1 MSRKPSPWN
10 QRRMKATVALGAL
23 LCLFSFLGL
32 RAFDKT
38 GRANAFAS
46 LYMTS
51 RQTRRSVE
59 EAPFFRCPD
68 GRRGLHVVHV
78 RLLLGLTL
86 AKGVNGTYLSTRELF
101 FRDFTLPSLTRQ
113 TSQGFV
119 LYVSTDINQDEA
131 HMQSVKDMLADRVI
145 HGAKWIYLAEQGWLS
160 KTDTMLSHSRMVDVL
175 SANGIASPGDLKNV
189 DIYLTTRIDAD
200 DAGHVTILEQSQA
213 EACSFIS
220 SAERNKILIMYPNP
234 KLFWLPSSHSP
245 YGILADINGNAT
257 EKEKELMQF
266 GLSVKPLLQSMAVD
280 KSLLQCGIQINCY
293 SHRHYRPWEIEFQNN
308 LSCPFTYSNEY
319 NWINVAPAD
328 GSTAALYARSVGT
341 SYFHHDSDSGYTI
354 LPFDIEVPKSMGIKP
369 SELSTLNLLMSHLAE
384 DAPQAVAYP
393 EAGWKRG

>member
-1 MSRKPSPWN
+1 MSRKPAYCN
-10 QRRMKATVALGAL
+10 QRRLKTTIAFGAL

-32 RAFDKT
+32 KT
-38 GRANAFAS
+38 YDGTGQSNGFS
-46 LYMTS
+46 NFYES
-51 RQTRRSVE
+51 QSVQPSE
-59 EAPFFRCPD
+59 EDAPFFKCPD

-86 AKGVNGTYLSTRELF
+86 AKGVNGTYLATRELF
-101 FRDFTLPSLTRQ
+101 FRDFTLPSLARQ

-119 LYVSTDINQDEA
+119 LYVSTDINQDSS
-131 HMQSVKDMLADRVI
+131 HIQSIKDMLSDHVI
-145 HGAKWIYLAEQGWLS
+145 HGAKWLFLPERGWLS
-160 KTDTMLSHSRMVDVL
+160 RTDSMLAHSRMVDVL
-175 SANGIASPGDLKNV
+175 SAHGLALRRDLENV

-220 SAERNKILIMYPNP
+220 SAKHNKILIMYPNP
-234 KLFWLPSSHSP
+234 KLFWLPSSQSP
-245 YGILADINGNAT
+245 YGLLADINSNTT
-257 EKEKELMQF
+257 EKEMELQKF

-280 KSLLQCGIQINCY
+280 KSLLQCGIKINCY
-293 SHRHYRPWEIEFQNN
+293 SHRHYRPWEIELQNN

-319 NWINVAPAD
+319 NWIDVAPAY
-328 GSTAALYARSVGT
+328 GNTAALYARSVGT
-341 SYFHHDSDSGYTI
+341 SYFHRDSDSGYNF
-354 LPFDIEVPKSMGIKP
+354 LPFDIDITKSMGIKP

-393 EAGWKRG
+393 AAGWKRG